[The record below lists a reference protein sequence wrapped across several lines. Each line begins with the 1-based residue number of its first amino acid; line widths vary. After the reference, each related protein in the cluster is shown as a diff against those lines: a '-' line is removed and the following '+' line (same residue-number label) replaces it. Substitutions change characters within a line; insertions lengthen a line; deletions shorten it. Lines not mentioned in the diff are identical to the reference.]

1 MNSIVKEYSIKKIIG
16 KGTFSVVKL
25 GFDRETGEKVAIKI
39 LEKKKILNKSDAER
53 VDREINILKEINH
66 LNLIKIIKIKEDVDK
81 YYMIM
86 EFCENGEL
94 FNQIVKKRKL
104 DENESAYYYFQLIN
118 GLEYIHSK
126 NIVHRDLKPENL
138 LINKKNILK
147 IIDFGLSNYYKENNF
162 LSTPCGSPCYASPE
176 MIAGKKYDGNLI
188 DVWSSGIILFAM
200 LCGYLPFDG
209 LTNEIL
215 FKKILRC
222 KIEYPKF
229 LSNTSIDLLKKILVN
244 EPNNRITISEI
255 KKHPFYLKGREEFKK
270 LHPSIFEKIERNFK
284 HKTILK
290 NFDYGRFLTKTEE
303 DEKTEIN
310 DKNDIHNHN
319 RKLNLHSFNLDN
331 FFNRSVL
338 SRKDKSIYHLLNTPE
353 KNNIFQFKRSNPSN
367 DNKYANDN
375 SKEDLT
381 NLRTERDLNS
391 LDKYINNH
399 NERNLTDI
407 ARYNLND
414 SKKNDYSKKENK
426 ILKTN
431 MPKLLKYISYSKD
444 DKPRTKDNYSFRKLN
459 KTPNKLFF
467 NFRNNFNFLDFENS
481 HFLYNYY
488 RKKNDRTYC
497 DYNKNGKNIF
507 DTINQNS
514 KTINSI
520 EKEGNQ
526 KLFFHNLT
534 PDKKHLIKKFNSV
547 KNNSQDKDKD
557 KNKNNNI
564 KYISKIKSKFNFKER
579 EKQKEKENKYYL
591 IKRKRMTEIINDFN
605 SFRITKTNNMEY
617 KLNNEINDKVQNVSG
632 ISSLNNPINKNSFNG
647 LKVKTANKEFLNAQE
662 NNKNDIVYDKIFNK
676 NNLSNKKES
685 SNHFKFN
692 REFILNTINYDE
704 NKYLLNDT
712 RNNNFNFNNKENDKN
727 YGNVNNPTITINNTN
742 YNLNLNESKNYFST
756 INNDLSRKKERIY
769 ICKNTKKIVSK
780 MNTRDGYLKRRTTS
794 KKGKL
799 FNKIY
804 ENNKSNNKD
813 KKTSSG
819 KHYLTQINSTINNGR
834 NRRKSRKK
842 TLNLTN
848 IKNLDKIK
856 TLLLINRKALFK
868 NSRERKN
875 NNSKLLVEKKTI
887 DSFRKNDKIDISD
900 KIEENEKSNN
910 ITIKRNILN
919 KNSFKNS
926 KKFDLGF
933 DLLYK
938 LRLKKNELIKSKNKN
953 MNSEKNRQKIF
964 SPSLTL
970 ENNNNI
976 NINNYNND
984 DTYFNKSL
992 LSEYFSM
999 NKSNKLR
1006 KNSDKKHFVFNSLI
1020 NDFVNYS
1027 NRKNIDNNLMIPIQ
1041 N

>member
-1 MNSIVKEYSIKKIIG
+1 MNSIIKEYSIKKIIG
-16 KGTFSVVKL
+16 KGTFSIVKL
-25 GFDRETGEKVAIKI
+25 GLDRETGEKVAIKI

-66 LNLIKIIKIKEDVDK
+66 LNLIKIIKIKEDADN
-81 YYMIM
+81 YYMVM

-94 FNQIVKKRKL
+94 FNQIVKKRRL

-147 IIDFGLSNYYKENNF
+147 IIDFGLSNYYKDNNF

-215 FKKILRC
+215 FKKILKC

-229 LSNTSIDLLKKILVN
+229 LSNTTIDLLKKILVN
-244 EPNNRITISEI
+244 EPKNRITISEI

-270 LHPSIFEKIERNFK
+270 INPSIFEKIEKSFK
-284 HKTILK
+284 HKNILK
-290 NFDYGRFLTKTEE
+290 NFDYRKYLTKNEE
-303 DEKTEIN
+303 NEKTEYN
-310 DKNDIHNHN
+310 DKNKIHN

-331 FFNRSVL
+331 FFNRTAL
-338 SRKDKSIYHLLNTPE
+338 SKKDKSIYHLFNTPE
-353 KNNIFQFKRSNPSN
+353 KNNIFQFKRTNPSN
-367 DNKYANDN
+367 DNKYTNDN
-375 SKEDLT
+375 RKEDDLT

-391 LDKYINNH
+391 LDKYINKH

-407 ARYNLND
+407 VRYKLND

-426 ILKTN
+426 ILKKN
-431 MPKLLKYISYSKD
+431 LPKLLKYISYIKD
-444 DKPRTKDNYSFRKLN
+444 DKSGTKENYSFRKLN
-459 KTPNKLFF
+459 KTPNKLLF
-467 NFRNNFNFLDFENS
+467 NFRNNFNFLDFEHS

-488 RKKNDRTYC
+488 RKKNGETYC
-497 DYNKNGKNIF
+497 DYNKNRKNIF
-507 DTINQNS
+507 SSINQNS
-514 KTINSI
+514 KSINSI
-520 EKEGNQ
+520 KKEGNK

-534 PDKKHLIKKFNSV
+534 PDKKHLIKKFITIKNS
-547 KNNSQDKDKD
+547 SQDKD

-579 EKQKEKENKYYL
+579 EREKENKYYL
-591 IKRKRMTEIINDFN
+591 IKRKRMTDILNDFN
-605 SFRITKTNNMEY
+605 SFRITKTNNMQY
-617 KLNNEINDKVQNVSG
+617 KINNEIKDKAQNISG
-632 ISSLNNPINKNSFNG
+632 ISSLNNRKNKNSVNG
-647 LKVKTANKEFLNAQE
+647 LNVKTINKEVLNSQE
-662 NNKNDIVYDKIFNK
+662 NNKNDIANDKIFNK
-676 NNLSNKKES
+676 SNLSIKKES
-685 SNHFKFN
+685 NNNFKFN
-692 REFILNTINYDE
+692 REFILNTLNYDE

-712 RNNNFNFNNKENDKN
+712 RNNYFYFNNKENDKN
-727 YGNVNNPTITINNTN
+727 YGNVNNPTISTNNTN
-742 YNLNLNESKNYFST
+742 YNLNLNESKIYYST
-756 INNDLSRKKERIY
+756 INNDVSRKKERKYMGKI
-769 ICKNTKKIVSK
+769 TKKIVSK
-780 MNTRDGYLKRRTTS
+780 MNTKDGYLKRRTTS

-799 FNKIY
+799 FNTIY
-804 ENNKSNNKD
+804 NNSKSNDKNK
-813 KKTSSG
+813 KNSSG
-819 KHYLTQINSTINNGR
+819 KHYLTQMNSTINNER
-834 NRRKSRKK
+834 NRRKFRKK

-856 TLLLINRKALFK
+856 TLLFINRKALFK
-868 NSRERKN
+868 NSREKKD
-875 NNSKLLVEKKTI
+875 NNSKLLLEKKNI
-887 DSFRKNDKIDISD
+887 DSFRKNDKMDNSE
-900 KIEENEKSNN
+900 KTEENAKNN
-910 ITIKRNILN
+910 NSITNRNILN

-926 KKFDLGF
+926 KQFDLGF

-938 LRLKKNELIKSKNKN
+938 LRLKKNEFIKSKNKY
-953 MNSEKNRQKIF
+953 MNSEQNRQKIF

-970 ENNNNI
+970 ENNNNL
-976 NINNYNND
+976 NINNYD
-984 DTYFNKSL
+984 DTYSNKSL
-992 LSEYFSM
+992 LSEYFSI

-1027 NRKNIDNNLMIPIQ
+1027 NKKNIDNNFMIPIQ

>member
-1 MNSIVKEYSIKKIIG
+1 MNSIIKEYSIKKIIG
-16 KGTFSVVKL
+16 KGTFSTVKL

-39 LEKKKILNKSDAER
+39 LEKNKILNKSDAER
-53 VDREINILKEINH
+53 VEREINILKEINH
-66 LNLIKIIKIKEDVDK
+66 LNLIKIIKIKEDVDN

-94 FNQIVKKRKL
+94 FSQIVKKRRL

-147 IIDFGLSNYYKENNF
+147 IIDFGLSNYYKDNNL

-176 MIAGKKYDGNLI
+176 MISGKKYDGNLI

-229 LSNTSIDLLKKILVN
+229 LSNTPIDLLKKILVN
-244 EPNNRITISEI
+244 EPSNRITISEI

-270 LHPSIFEKIERNFK
+270 IHPSIFEKIERNFK
-284 HKTILK
+284 SKNILK
-290 NFDYGRFLTKTEE
+290 KFNYGKFLTRTEE
-303 DEKTEIN
+303 DEKTEHN
-310 DKNDIHNHN
+310 DKNNHNH
-319 RKLNLHSFNLDN
+319 KLNLDN
-331 FFNRSVL
+331 FFNRTEL
-338 SRKDKSIYHLLNTPE
+338 SKKDKSIYHLFNTPE
-353 KNNIFQFKRSNPSN
+353 KNNIFQFKRANPSN
-367 DNKYANDN
+367 DNKYINNN
-375 SKEDLT
+375 SKENLT

-391 LDKYINNH
+391 LDKYINKH

-426 ILKTN
+426 ILKKN
-431 MPKLLKYISYSKD
+431 LPKLLKYISYIKD
-444 DKPRTKDNYSFRKLN
+444 NKSGTKENYSFRKLN
-459 KTPNKLFF
+459 KTPNKLLF
-467 NFRNNFNFLDFENS
+467 NFRNNFNLVDFEHS

-488 RKKNDRTYC
+488 RKKNDRTYY
-497 DYNKNGKNIF
+497 DYKKNRKNIF

-514 KTINSI
+514 KSINSI
-520 EKEGNQ
+520 EKEGNH

-534 PDKKHLIKKFNSV
+534 PDKKHLIKKFITIKNS
-547 KNNSQDKDKD
+547 SQDKDKDKD
-557 KNKNNNI
+557 KNKNNNK
-564 KYISKIKSKFNFKER
+564 KYISKNKSKFNFKDRER
-579 EKQKEKENKYYL
+579 EREKEKENKYYL
-591 IKRKRMTEIINDFN
+591 IKRKRMTEILNDFN
-605 SFRITKTNNMEY
+605 SFRITKTNNYQY
-617 KLNNEINDKVQNVSG
+617 KMNNEISDKAQNISG
-632 ISSLNNPINKNSFNG
+632 ISSLNNLTNKNSING
-647 LKVKTANKEFLNAQE
+647 LKVKIANKEVLNVQE
-662 NNKNDIVYDKIFNK
+662 NNKNDIAYDKIFNK

-685 SNHFKFN
+685 TNNFKFN

-704 NKYLLNDT
+704 NKYLLNDA

-727 YGNVNNPTITINNTN
+727 NGNLNNPSITN
-742 YNLNLNESKNYFST
+742 YNLNLNDSKIYYST
-756 INNDLSRKKERIY
+756 INNDLSRKKEI
-769 ICKNTKKIVSK
+769 INIGKNTKKIVSR
-780 MNTRDGYLKRRTTS
+780 MNTKDGYIKRRTTS
-794 KKGKL
+794 KKRKL
-799 FNKIY
+799 FNTIY
-804 ENNKSNNKD
+804 DNSKSNNKD
-813 KKTSSG
+813 KKNSSG
-819 KHYLTQINSTINNGR
+819 KHCLTQINSTINNDR
-834 NRRKSRKK
+834 NRRKFRKK

-856 TLLLINRKALFK
+856 TLLLINRKSLFK
-868 NSRERKN
+868 NSREKKD
-875 NNSKLLVEKKTI
+875 NNSKLLLEKKPI
-887 DSFRKNDKIDISD
+887 ESYRKNDKIDNSD
-900 KIEENEKSNN
+900 KTEENAKINNN
-910 ITIKRNILN
+910 ITKRNILT

-938 LRLKKNELIKSKNKN
+938 LRVKKNEIAKSKNKN
-953 MNSEKNRQKIF
+953 MNSEQNRQKIF

-976 NINNYNND
+976 NNFNND
-984 DTYFNKSL
+984 DINKSL

-999 NKSNKLR
+999 NKSYKLR

-1020 NDFVNYS
+1020 NDFVNYN
-1027 NRKNIDNNLMIPIQ
+1027 NRKNIDNNLIIPIQ

>member
-1 MNSIVKEYSIKKIIG
+1 MNSIIKEYSIKKIIG
-16 KGTFSVVKL
+16 KGTFSIVKL

-66 LNLIKIIKIKEDVDK
+66 LNLIKIIKIKEDADN

-94 FNQIVKKRKL
+94 FNQIVKKRRL

-147 IIDFGLSNYYKENNF
+147 IIDFGLSNYYKDNNF

-229 LSNTSIDLLKKILVN
+229 LSNIAIDLLKKILVN

-270 LHPSIFEKIERNFK
+270 IHPSIFEKIERNFK
-284 HKTILK
+284 HKNILK
-290 NFDYGRFLTKTEE
+290 NFDYGKYLTKTEE
-303 DEKTEIN
+303 NEKTEYN
-310 DKNDIHNHN
+310 DKNNHN
-319 RKLNLHSFNLDN
+319 RKLNLHLINLDN
-331 FFNRSVL
+331 FFNRTAL
-338 SRKDKSIYHLLNTPE
+338 SKKDKSIYQLLNTPE

-367 DNKYANDN
+367 DNKYTNDN

-391 LDKYINNH
+391 LDKYINKN

-414 SKKNDYSKKENK
+414 SKKNDYSRKENK
-426 ILKTN
+426 ILKKN
-431 MPKLLKYISYSKD
+431 LPKLLKYISYIKD
-444 DKPRTKDNYSFRKLN
+444 DKSGTKENYSFRKLN
-459 KTPNKLFF
+459 KTPNKLLF
-467 NFRNNFNFLDFENS
+467 NFRNNFNFLEFENS

-488 RKKNDRTYC
+488 RKKNDTTYC
-497 DYNKNGKNIF
+497 DYNKNRKNIF

-514 KTINSI
+514 KSINSI

-526 KLFFHNLT
+526 KLFLHNLT
-534 PDKKHLIKKFNSV
+534 PDKKHLIKKFITIKNS
-547 KNNSQDKDKD
+547 SQDKNKN

-564 KYISKIKSKFNFKER
+564 KYISKIKSKFNFKDRER
-579 EKQKEKENKYYL
+579 EKENKYYL
-591 IKRKRMTEIINDFN
+591 IKRKRMTEILNDFN
-605 SFRITKTNNMEY
+605 SFRIIKTNNMQY
-617 KLNNEINDKVQNVSG
+617 KMNNEINDKAQNISG
-632 ISSLNNPINKNSFNG
+632 ISSLNSHTKKNSING
-647 LKVKTANKEFLNAQE
+647 LKVKIANKEVLNAQE
-662 NNKNDIVYDKIFNK
+662 NNKNDIAYEKIFNK
-676 NNLSNKKES
+676 SSLSNKKES
-685 SNHFKFN
+685 SNNFKFN

-704 NKYLLNDT
+704 NKFLLNDT

-727 YGNVNNPTITINNTN
+727 YGNVNNPAITINNTN
-742 YNLNLNESKNYFST
+742 YNLNLNESKIYYST
-756 INNDLSRKKERIY
+756 INNDLSRKKEKIY
-769 ICKNTKKIVSK
+769 IGKNTKKIASK
-780 MNTRDGYLKRRTTS
+780 MNTKGEYIKRRTTS
-794 KKGKL
+794 KKRKL
-799 FNKIY
+799 FNTIY
-804 ENNKSNNKD
+804 DNSKSNDKD
-813 KKTSSG
+813 KKNSSG
-819 KHYLTQINSTINNGR
+819 KHYLTQINSTINNER
-834 NRRKSRKK
+834 NRRKFRKK

-848 IKNLDKIK
+848 TKNLDKIK
-856 TLLLINRKALFK
+856 ALLLINRKALFK
-868 NSRERKN
+868 NSREKKD
-875 NNSKLLVEKKTI
+875 NNSKLLLEKKTI
-887 DSFRKNDKIDISD
+887 DSFRKNDKINSSD
-900 KIEENEKSNN
+900 KTEENPKNSNS
-910 ITIKRNILN
+910 ITKRNIIN

-953 MNSEKNRQKIF
+953 MNSKQNRQKIF

-976 NINNYNND
+976 NNYNNE
-984 DTYFNKSL
+984 DTYSNKSL
-992 LSEYFSM
+992 LSEYFSI
-999 NKSNKLR
+999 NTSNKLK

-1020 NDFVNYS
+1020 NDFVNY
-1027 NRKNIDNNLMIPIQ
+1027 NNKKSIENNFMMPIL